1 MMSEIRCWVE
11 CHLLSEVPGNTDK
24 GHAMQQQQGLA
35 GLAGQQDDTG
45 HWDCPAALD
54 HQPGGGETNV
64 SVSVVIS

>member
-1 MMSEIRCWVE
+1 
-11 CHLLSEVPGNTDK
+11 
-24 GHAMQQQQGLA
+24 MQQQQGPA
-35 GLAGQQDDTG
+35 GLTGQQDDTG